1 MIKNYLKLTLYV
13 YYCSLIAL
21 SILYLFPGSL
31 IGYLLYGDFGKQPNL
46 IPNPLGTSINH
57 ALAFFYISILSLL
70 TYKKKEDLKKTI
82 IFLVSLSIILEI
94 SHFFIPNRSFQ
105 SLDLFANLVGSLIGV
120 FIVIL
125 FKKYKRRINK

>member
-21 SILYLFPGSL
+21 FILYLFPGSL

-57 ALAFFYISILSLL
+57 ALTFFYISILSLL
-70 TYKKKEDLKKTI
+70 TYKKKENLKKTI

>member
-57 ALAFFYISILSLL
+57 ALTFFYISILSLL
-70 TYKKKEDLKKTI
+70 TYKKKENLKKTI

>member
-21 SILYLFPGSL
+21 FILYLFPGSL

-70 TYKKKEDLKKTI
+70 TYKKKENLKKTI

>member
-70 TYKKKEDLKKTI
+70 TYKKKENLKKTI

>member
-70 TYKKKEDLKKTI
+70 TYKKKENLKKTI
-82 IFLVSLSIILEI
+82 IFLVSFGALVIPILSKSIQFTLFLERIFSISSIILRSSSIFFFDI
-94 SHFFIPNRSFQ
+94 SI
-105 SLDLFANLVGSLIGV
+105 LLFL
-120 FIVIL
+120 
-125 FKKYKRRINK
+125 

>member
-1 MIKNYLKLTLYV
+1 MKNNVLKLVKYLY
-13 YYCSLIAL
+13 YFSFLALLI
-21 SILYLFPGSL
+21 IYLFPGSL